1 MNFIK
6 QSILALALCA
16 AGVANAT
23 VINFNTNADNS
34 YFVGS
39 VASNGFVVTP
49 KNGTSNIGTMS
60 NVDGGGMVNGSIY
73 LGLWSNS
80 SASASIV
87 LKNATSALFSLQSFD
102 FDNAYQYV
110 SDARTSS
117 ITVVGTRADLTSVS
131 QTFSNLSN
139 VVTFQTYLLNSSF
152 QGLTSV
158 SFTATSA
165 GNVRALFD
173 NINVNAAAVPEPGSL
188 ALLGLGIL
196 GLAAA
201 RKKKQG

>member
-23 VINFNTNADNS
+23 VINFNSNPDNN
-34 YFVGS
+34 YFAGS

-49 KNGTSNIGTMS
+49 NDGNSNIGTMT
-60 NVDGGGMVNGSIY
+60 NVDGSGMVNGSVY

-80 SASASIV
+80 SASASIL
-87 LKNATSALFSLQSFD
+87 LKNANSALFSLQSFD

-110 SDARTSS
+110 SGARVSS
-117 ITVVGTRADLTSVS
+117 ITVVGTRADLSTVS

-139 VVTFQTYLLNSSF
+139 VVTFQTYLLSSAF
-152 QGLTSV
+152 QGLASV
-158 SFTATSA
+158 NFTATGTS
-165 GNVRALFD
+165 NVRALFD
-173 NINVNAAAVPEPGSL
+173 NVTVNAAAVPEPGSV
-188 ALLGLGIL
+188 ALLGLGL
-196 GLAAA
+196 MGLLVA

>member
-23 VINFNTNADNS
+23 VINFNNNPDDS

-49 KNGTSNIGTMS
+49 NDGASNIGTMS
-60 NVDGGGMVNGSIY
+60 NLDGSGMVNGSIY
-73 LGLWSNS
+73 LGLWSNT
-80 SASASIV
+80 SARASIV
-87 LKNATSALFSLQSFD
+87 LKNATSVLFSLQSFD
-102 FDNAYQYV
+102 FDNAYQNV
-110 SDARTSS
+110 SGARTSS
-117 ITVVGTRADLTSVS
+117 ITVVGTRADRTSVS

-139 VVTFQTYLLNSSF
+139 VVTFQTYLLNNSF

-158 SFTATSA
+158 SFNATGGSK
-165 GNVRALFD
+165 VRALFD
-173 NINVNAAAVPEPGSL
+173 NITVNAAAVPEPGSL

-196 GLAAA
+196 GLVAA
-201 RKKKQG
+201 RKKQQG